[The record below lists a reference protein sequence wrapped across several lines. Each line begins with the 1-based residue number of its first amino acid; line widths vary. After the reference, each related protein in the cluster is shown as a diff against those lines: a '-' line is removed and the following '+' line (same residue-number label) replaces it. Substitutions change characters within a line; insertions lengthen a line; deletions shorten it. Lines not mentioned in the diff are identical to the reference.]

1 MWSGMPGNEKPRNVP
16 GQRQVVGDGMIG
28 RFGDKTQGDLG
39 GKQAGVHARGP
50 KSRSPR
56 SQSTHSSEEAGKP
69 VWSEGVQEGGDVMTK
84 PTEDK
89 PEAVPDRAKRDG
101 EILLRWSWVESRV
114 WTERMLTALEEGVK
128 GGKWFSLIDKVH
140 PVRTLRA
147 AFSQV
152 AANKGAAGVDHVT
165 VEIFNHRLEENL
177 KKLSEDLRSG
187 NYQPQQIRRHYIP
200 KPGSKEKRPLGIPT
214 VRDRVVQ
221 AALLMVVEPI
231 FEHDFAEHSYGF
243 RPGRGCKDA
252 LRRVDQLLKDGY
264 TYIVDADLKS
274 YFDTIPHDRLMTLLG
289 QKVSDGR
296 VLSLIQ
302 SFLTQGVLDG
312 LQEWTP
318 EEGSPQGGCISPLL
332 SNVYL
337 NPLDHLMA
345 QQGFQ
350 MVRYADDFVIMCRDP
365 EDAARALALVQ
376 EWTGKAGLKLHP
388 EKTKIVN
395 AKTGTFDF
403 LGYRF
408 QRGNLRLPRPKSIQK
423 LKDSVRAK
431 TKRTSGESLT
441 KIINDLTPML
451 RGWFEYF
458 KHSHHTTF
466 RNLDGWIRMRLR
478 SILRKRRGRKGRGR
492 GSDHNRWPNAFF
504 AKQGFYSLQTA
515 HALARQSTTW

>member
-1 MWSGMPGNEKPRNVP
+1 
-16 GQRQVVGDGMIG
+16 
-28 RFGDKTQGDLG
+28 
-39 GKQAGVHARGP
+39 
-50 KSRSPR
+50 
-56 SQSTHSSEEAGKP
+56 
-69 VWSEGVQEGGDVMTK
+69 
-84 PTEDK
+84 
-89 PEAVPDRAKRDG
+89 
-101 EILLRWSWVESRV
+101 
-114 WTERMLTALEEGVK
+114 MLTALEAGVK

-165 VEIFNHRLEENL
+165 VEIFKHRLEENL

-221 AALLMVVEPI
+221 TALLMVMEPI
-231 FEHDFAEHSYGF
+231 FERDFAEHSYGF

-274 YFDTIPHDRLMTLLG
+274 YFDTIPHDRLMSLVG

-302 SFLTQGVLDG
+302 SFLKQGVLDG

-332 SNVYL
+332 SNIYL

-345 QQGFQ
+345 QRGFE
-350 MVRYADDFVIMCRDP
+350 MVRYADDFVIMCRSP
-365 EDAARALALVQ
+365 EEAARALALVQ
-376 EWTGKAGLKLHP
+376 EWTAEAGLKLHP
-388 EKTKIVN
+388 EKTKIVDAN
-395 AKTGTFDF
+395 DRR
-403 LGYRF
+403 LRF
-408 QRGNLRLPRPKSIQK
+408 SGLSVPARQHTYPRPKSMQK
-423 LKDSVRAK
+423 LKDAIRAK

-441 KIINDLTPML
+441 KIINDLTPRL

-458 KHSHHTTF
+458 KHSYRTTF
-466 RNLDGWIRMRLR
+466 PYVDGWIRMRLR
-478 SILRKRRGRKGRGR
+478 SILRKRLGKRGRGR
-492 GSDHNRWPNAFF
+492 GSDHKRWPNAFF
-504 AKQGFYSLQTA
+504 AKQGLYSLKTA
-515 HALARQSTTW
+515 HALVCQSSSR